1 MKISLFFL
9 SLMLQMNSD
18 IYAVCKDTIPTHNG
32 VGTVYLFSG
41 ARIKGYILST
51 DDSTIWVIQKKYWRN
66 GLLSQQRSIPST
78 QITIITKTSRAK
90 FSALEA
96 FATGAIGGM
105 LLGFSIGF
113 SDCDDPDGDCSFLE
127 SLFTPGS
134 LKKGFTV
141 GIVLGGIVSIA
152 GLFSRGRKRK
162 KFYLNGSR
170 DAFLINKNEILSY

>member
-1 MKISLFFL
+1 MKIVIIFL
-9 SLMLQMNSD
+9 SLMLQVHCD
-18 IYAVCKDTIPTHNG
+18 IYAVCRDTIPTHNG

-41 ARIKGYILST
+41 ARIKGYILGT
-51 DDSTIWVIQKKYWRN
+51 DDSTIRVIPKKYWRN
-66 GLLSQQRSIPST
+66 GLHSQQRSIPSS
-78 QITIITKTSRAK
+78 QITVITKTSRAK

-105 LLGFSIGF
+105 LGGFSIGF

-141 GIVLGGIVSIA
+141 GIVLAGVVSIV

-170 DAFLINKNEILSY
+170 DTFLINKNEILSY